1 MDRRSRLKNL
11 IGDDRIVLGTDYP
24 FPLGEKVPGSI
35 LKEAKMGKKINDK
48 IRKGNLLD
56 LLK

>member
-1 MDRRSRLKNL
+1 M
-11 IGDDRIVLGTDYP
+11 IGDDKVLLGTDYP

-48 IRKGNLLD
+48 IKNSNCIG